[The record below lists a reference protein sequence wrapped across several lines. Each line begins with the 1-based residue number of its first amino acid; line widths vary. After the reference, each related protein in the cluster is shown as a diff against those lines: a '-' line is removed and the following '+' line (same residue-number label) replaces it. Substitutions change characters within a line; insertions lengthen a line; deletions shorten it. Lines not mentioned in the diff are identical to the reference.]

1 MTLPTQPGRTP
12 AVYKA
17 ASNPTSDPA
26 HGAAFI
32 FLHGLGDSAE
42 GLEDIADQF
51 QQNSK
56 LPWLHWI
63 FPNAKENRDVRAT
76 AWYRPTKLSDRPEL
90 QEPEDEDGMLESV
103 AYVESLI
110 DACVS
115 KGIPPQRIV
124 LGGFSQGCAMAL
136 LTDLTSAKYAG
147 RLAGIV
153 GLMGYLPLCDRLGDL
168 RAKAGLPATHGDVPV
183 FLARGKQDQMI
194 PKKAYEQTLKAL
206 KVAGIEESSLVAKEY
221 EGLGHQI
228 SGAVLGDL
236 SQFLGRVVPDLG
248 E

>member
-1 MTLPTQPGRTP
+1 
-12 AVYKA
+12 
-17 ASNPTSDPA
+17 
-26 HGAAFI
+26 
-32 FLHGLGDSAE
+32 
-42 GLEDIADQF
+42 
-51 QQNSK
+51 
-56 LPWLHWI
+56 
-63 FPNAKENRDVRAT
+63 
-76 AWYRPTKLSDRPEL
+76 
-90 QEPEDEDGMLESV
+90 MLDSV

-194 PKKAYEQTLKAL
+194 PKKAWEQTLKAL
-206 KVAGIEESSLVAKEY
+206 NLAGIEESSLVAKEY

-236 SQFLGRVVPDLG
+236 SQFLDRVVPDLG